1 MNKIFLSLLIVTGLI
16 SCKQT
21 YVTTKLNK
29 FHNEKAKKLDSLY
42 SEMFKYGEFNGNVL
56 IAEGDTIILKK
67 SYGVAD
73 RKNETP
79 LNENSIFNL
88 ASITKQFTATAIYL
102 LVKDN

>member
-29 FHNEKAKKLDSLY
+29 NHNEKAKKLDSLY
-42 SEMFKYGEFNGNVL
+42 SEMFKYGEFNGNIL
-56 IAEGDTIILKK
+56 IAEKDTIILQK
-67 SYGVAD
+67 SYGIAD
-73 RKNETP
+73 RENGIP

-88 ASITKQFTATAIYL
+88 ASITNNSQQQRFIFWI
-102 LVKDN
+102 